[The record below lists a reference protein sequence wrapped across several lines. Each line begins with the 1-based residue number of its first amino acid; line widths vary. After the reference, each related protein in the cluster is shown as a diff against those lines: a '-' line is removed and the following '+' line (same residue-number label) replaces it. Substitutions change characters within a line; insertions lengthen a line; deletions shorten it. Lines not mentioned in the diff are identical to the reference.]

1 MVTGPFV
8 AFPITPSAE
17 GETEGD
23 FHSAKGSR
31 PTKAKMV
38 ALFMRIAANADELGK
53 LNALPKVAKFSYVC
67 TEMRQSLAKSCE
79 AALQSD

>member
-8 AFPITPSAE
+8 AFPITPSIE

-31 PTKAKMV
+31 PTKTKMV
-38 ALFMRIAANADELGK
+38 ALFTRIAANAAELGK
-53 LNALPKVAKFSYVC
+53 LNAFPKVAIISFH
-67 TEMRQSLAKSCE
+67 M
-79 AALQSD
+79 